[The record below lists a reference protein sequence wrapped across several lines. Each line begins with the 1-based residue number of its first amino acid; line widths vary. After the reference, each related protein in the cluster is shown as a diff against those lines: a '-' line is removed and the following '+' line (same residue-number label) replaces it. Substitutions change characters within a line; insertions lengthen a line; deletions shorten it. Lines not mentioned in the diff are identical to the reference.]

1 MPEDVA
7 VRVSGVSKTYRVYE
21 GQGRGW
27 LLAALS
33 LFGDKSRY
41 YREVHA
47 LRNVDFELK
56 RGGVLGIMG
65 RNGSGKSTLLKL
77 VAGLSLP
84 TSGSVEVQG
93 RIRALL
99 ALGVN
104 FHPMFS
110 GRENI
115 LFGSMAMGVTRR
127 EAVSRV
133 DEILDFAEL
142 QDHADIPIHYYS
154 SGMRSRLAA
163 AVAFQE
169 TPEILIIDEALAAG
183 DAYFVS
189 KCMSRIE
196 EMCRSGSTVLFV
208 SHGIALIE
216 RLCDHAILLE
226 GGELLEQGE
235 PSRVVNAYR
244 RVLVG
249 HEEKMLDASERVP
262 GRKSKI
268 DLGGATDSVSVGM
281 GAPADGKMGDGTTG
295 TGEVELLD
303 FQMFDVHGEA
313 RRKFDHGE
321 GFVVS
326 MRIRTRRPIP
336 MMRFYLELYSEDFGV
351 KVAEIGSNYESA
363 DTRNFAS
370 CFPADLD
377 GEYEL
382 RMECPDNP
390 LGSGRYYWNVY
401 FAPTSAYIKFDAP
414 SQYFVQAYRV
424 HPFLSRSF
432 PGHDWADNRKAL
444 LEPPVRFSVIPGEPG
459 TPSRGEGGTDQV
471 REGNAG

>member
-1 MPEDVA
+1 MSAVTNEDVA

-33 LFGDKSRY
+33 LFGDGSKY

-47 LRNVDFELK
+47 LKDVDFELR

-84 TSGSVEVQG
+84 SSGTVEVSGQ
-93 RIRALL
+93 IRALL

-115 LFGSMAMGVTRR
+115 LFGSMAMGVTKRDALDR
-127 EAVSRV
+127 ME
-133 DEILDFAEL
+133 EILDFAEL
-142 QDHADIPIHYYS
+142 QAHADIPIHYYS

-189 KCMSRIE
+189 KCMARIE
-196 EMCRSGSTVLFV
+196 DMCRSGSTVLFV

-226 GGELLEQGE
+226 NGELLEQGE

-244 RVLVG
+244 RVLVS

-262 GRKSKI
+262 GRKSGI
-268 DLGGATDSVSVGM
+268 DLGGATDPVSAGVAGA
-281 GAPADGKMGDGTTG
+281 APAADATGDGTTG

-303 FQMFDVHGEA
+303 FRMYGSDGEP

-321 GFVVS
+321 PFELR
-326 MRIRTRRPIP
+326 MRIRTLTPIP
-336 MMRFYLELYSEDFGV
+336 EMRFYLELYAEDFGI
-351 KVAEIGSNYESA
+351 KVAEIGSNYENA
-363 DTRNFAS
+363 DTRDFAS
-370 CFPADLD
+370 FFPTDLD

-382 RMECPDNP
+382 CMECPDNP

-401 FAPTSAYIKFDAP
+401 FAPTSSYIRYDAP
-414 SQYFVQAYRV
+414 SQYYVQAYRV

-444 LEPPVRFSVIPGEPG
+444 LEPPVRFRLERATVALAAG
-459 TPSRGEGGTDQV
+459 GEGTRGH
-471 REGNAG
+471 